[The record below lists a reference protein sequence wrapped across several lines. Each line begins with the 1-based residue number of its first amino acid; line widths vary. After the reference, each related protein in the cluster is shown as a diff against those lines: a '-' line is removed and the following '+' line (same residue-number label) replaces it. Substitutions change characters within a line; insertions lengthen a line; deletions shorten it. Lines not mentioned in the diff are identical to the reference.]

1 MKQTFTP
8 FLLLFLFISL
18 QSCQAQTVGELGF
31 ASKSK
36 NTIVCFNLEI
46 EPEVEEIKKATN
58 DAFFNTVSD
67 YFSNMSNV
75 KMLKVQ
81 MPVNYNDVNIKDIA
95 DACKYND
102 AKFAVVPKVK
112 FFKVGFGKYILSS
125 QVIVSM
131 KLYDADGNFIS
142 ENSYDTFR
150 KKARI
155 LGSAEN
161 SIKIGTVG
169 ALKMMIKDWRK
180 NKRQSTAIL

>member
-1 MKQTFTP
+1 MKQTCTP

-18 QSCQAQTVGELGF
+18 QSCQAQNTGEVDF

-36 NTIVCFNLEI
+36 NTIIYFNPQI
-46 EPEVEEIKKATN
+46 EPEVEEIKHTTN
-58 DAFFNTVSD
+58 DAFFNAVSD
-67 YFSNMSNV
+67 YFSNMSNA

-81 MPVNYNDVNIKDIA
+81 IPINYSDVNKTDLI

-112 FFKVGFGKYILSS
+112 FFKVGFGKYIFSS

-161 SIKIGTVG
+161 SIKIGTLG
-169 ALKMMIKDWRK
+169 ALKMMMKDWRK
-180 NKRQSTAIL
+180 NKRLL

>member
-18 QSCQAQTVGELGF
+18 QSCQAQNLGEVTP

-36 NTIVCFNLEI
+36 NTIIYFNPEI
-46 EPEVEEIKKATN
+46 EPEVEEIKQTTN
-58 DAFFNTVSD
+58 DAFFHAVSD
-67 YFSNMSNV
+67 YFSSMSNA
-75 KMLKVQ
+75 KMLQVQ
-81 MPVNYNDVNIKDIA
+81 IPVNYNDVNKTDLM

-112 FFKVGFGKYILSS
+112 FFKVGFGKYIFSS
-125 QVIVSM
+125 QVVVSM
-131 KLYDADGNFIS
+131 KLYDANGNFIS

-161 SIKIGTVG
+161 SIKIGTLG
-169 ALKMMIKDWRK
+169 ALKMMMKDWRK
-180 NKRQSTAIL
+180 NKRQTI

>member
-1 MKQTFTP
+1 MKQNFTP

-18 QSCQAQTVGELGF
+18 YSCQAQNLGEIALP
-31 ASKSK
+31 SKSK
-36 NTIVCFNLEI
+36 NTIIYFNPEI
-46 EPEVEEIKKATN
+46 EPEVEEIKQTTN
-58 DAFFNTVSD
+58 DAFFTAVSD
-67 YFSNMSNV
+67 YFSNMSNA

-81 MPVNYNDVNIKDIA
+81 IPIEYNDINKRDLI

-112 FFKVGFGKYILSS
+112 FFKVGFGKYIFSS
-125 QVIVSM
+125 QVVVSL
-131 KLYDADGNFIS
+131 KLYDAEGNFIS

-161 SIKIGTVG
+161 SIKIGTEG
-169 ALKMMIKDWRK
+169 ALKMMMKDWRK
-180 NKRQSTAIL
+180 NKRSI

>member
-18 QSCQAQTVGELGF
+18 QSCQAQNASEVAF

-36 NTIVCFNLEI
+36 NTIIYFNPEI
-46 EPEVEEIKKATN
+46 EPEVDEIKQTTN
-58 DAFFNTVSD
+58 DAFFNAVSD
-67 YFSNMSNV
+67 YFSQINNA

-81 MPVNYNDVNIKDIA
+81 IPVNYDDVNKTDVV

-112 FFKVGFGKYILSS
+112 FFKVGFGKYIFSS
-125 QVIVSM
+125 QVVVSM
-131 KLYDADGNFIS
+131 KLYDAEGNFIS

-161 SIKIGTVG
+161 SIKIGTLG
-169 ALKMMIKDWRK
+169 ALKMMMKDWRK
-180 NKRQSTAIL
+180 NKRSI